1 MRSFVDATLKTLDR
15 LFGGLACV
23 AMVAI
28 MLVVLLQIVA
38 RYALPQA
45 PAWTEELSRYLF
57 AYAVVL
63 ASGSLIIRNR
73 HIKLE
78 LFQHRLS
85 RRAKAIYS
93 IICHLLIAAFA
104 IYLLSHAWNYAKV
117 GRFQTSPTLGIKMTW
132 IFASAVVFFSLTSLC
147 SVLGALQTWLHYR
160 EPDQA

>member
-1 MRSFVDATLKTLDR
+1 MRRIVDATLRHLDR

-23 AMVAI
+23 ALVAI
-28 MLVVLLQIVA
+28 MVVVLLQIVA

-63 ASGSLIIRNR
+63 ASGSLIVRQR
-73 HIKLE
+73 HIRLE

-85 RRAKAIYS
+85 RRGQAIYA
-93 IICHLLIAAFA
+93 ILCHLLIAAFGL
-104 IYLLSHAWNYAKV
+104 YLLSHAWDYAKV

-132 IFASAVVFFSLTSLC
+132 IFASAFLFFALTSLC
-147 SVLGALQTWLHYR
+147 SLLGALQAWLHYR
-160 EPDQA
+160 QPDPA